1 MQSVK
6 LAPEQ
11 ISFQGQL
18 RSRRSVRRFLVQPVP
33 RTTLRNILETGTS
46 APSAH
51 NRQPWRFVVI
61 EEDHHKAALADQMA
75 GAFHADLLKDGM
87 LAEQAA
93 HRVQRARERLLNA
106 PVIVLLCLTME
117 DMDHYPDDRRM
128 AFEHLMAAQSVAMA
142 GQNILLA
149 AHGEGLGGVWVC
161 SPLFAQP
168 VVRRA
173 LNLPENWEPQGL
185 LYLGYPAGIPEPRER
200 KPLDDVAVFLSDHV
214 SSSEKKA

>member
-1 MQSVK
+1 MALEQTPLQSW
-6 LAPEQ
+6 
-11 ISFQGQL
+11 L
-18 RSRRSVRRFLVQPVP
+18 RSRRSVRRFLEQPVP
-33 RTTLRNILETGTS
+33 RTVLNNILETGIS

-51 NRQPWRFVVI
+51 NRQPWRFVVM

-75 GAFHADLLKDGM
+75 GAFHADLLEDSM
-87 LAEQAA
+87 VPEQAA
-93 HRVQRARERLLNA
+93 HRVIRAKERLLSA
-106 PVIVLLCLTME
+106 PVVVLLCLTME

-128 AFEHLMAAQSVAMA
+128 AFEHLMAVQSVAMA

-173 LNLPENWEPQGL
+173 LNLPESWEPQGL
-185 LYLGYPAGIPEPRER
+185 LYLGYPAQVPEPRER
-200 KPLDDVAVFLSDHV
+200 KPLGEIVIFMSDRETPP
-214 SSSEKKA
+214 EKMS